1 VVVGLYF
8 SNDVKFAVTVLSGSA
23 FSIFQCHQNKGFYG
37 STGSIW
43 NRYGNVL
50 AFEEINRLSREV
62 LIKTKDIVQGLG
74 YELVYADT
82 DSVFIKRKAYSII
95 LNKDPDSYQS
105 YTPQH
110 KIGKSLNKEPGSLIK
125 YYKTGKQEDGYK
137 GYSTNYQDLNI
148 DIYQLELWKLL
159 RDVLRLLDCDVQE
172 LEHQIS
178 PTIIEDYSC
187 DVMLSGT
194 HYSSTANK
202 GNDINNNDKKLN
214 NIQRNESLDKY
225 RSLPQSLVMLAPQG

>member
-1 VVVGLYF
+1 L
-8 SNDVKFAVTVLSGSA
+8 VL
-23 FSIFQCHQNKGFYG
+23 
-37 STGSIW
+37 
-43 NRYGNVL
+43 NVL
-50 AFEEINRLSREV
+50 KAFKQLEAAEV
-62 LIKTKDIVQGLG
+62 DPSIL
-74 YELVYADT
+74 
-82 DSVFIKRKAYSII
+82 AYSII

-148 DIYQLELWKLL
+148 DIYKLELWKLL

>member
-1 VVVGLYF
+1 
-8 SNDVKFAVTVLSGSA
+8 
-23 FSIFQCHQNKGFYG
+23 
-37 STGSIW
+37 
-43 NRYGNVL
+43 
-50 AFEEINRLSREV
+50 
-62 LIKTKDIVQGLG
+62 
-74 YELVYADT
+74 
-82 DSVFIKRKAYSII
+82 
-95 LNKDPDSYQS
+95 
-105 YTPQH
+105 
-110 KIGKSLNKEPGSLIK
+110 
-125 YYKTGKQEDGYK
+125 
-137 GYSTNYQDLNI
+137 
-148 DIYQLELWKLL
+148 
-159 RDVLRLLDCDVQE
+159 LDCDVQE